1 VDDPQSVLLG
11 PEDAVQPEIQEQSRQ
26 TKTTVNRKHEREKIK
41 ARGERKRLEKNRIEN
56 RKKFTAKIQMSGR
69 RFFCRQC
76 RFRTVIRYRARA
88 HALKICGKD
97 SKPQNKMKNKAPI
110 FCALCPETFTTRMKL
125 TEHHTAR
132 HNKGRI
138 CSECDKKFKTDQT
151 LVRHLQHVHKKGG
164 KEKKHKCSDCD
175 YKSYL
180 KADLKKHR
188 MRRHMA
194 GTATKPVGVTN
205 VATTSNEENERKNIW
220 KISDFFLL
228 NISSKNV
235 QQLRLQEPQ
244 KVLRKTATIFVQ
256 FEVKNILSSKH
267 FPNIAAVCGESSVTV
282 LHFSPDGSL
291 ARQQD
296 IPASLLPSS
305 PFTVLWVPGKMQLA
319 ALAPSTV
326 STVDFTDLDNVRP
339 CNIYMV
345 AGSPQLSAATF
356 GGEDQVFIATAANRI
371 YLGSEGSSKGS
382 IIYLDTEL
390 TVRDKKI

>member
-1 VDDPQSVLLG
+1 MDDPQSVLLQ
-11 PEDAVQPEIQEQSRQ
+11 PEDPVEPEIQGQSRQ
-26 TKTTVNRKHEREKIK
+26 TKTTVNRKHEREKLK

-56 RKKFTAKIQMSGR
+56 RKKFTAKIQLSGR

-97 SKPQNKMKNKAPI
+97 SKQKNTMRKKAPI
-110 FCALCPETFTTRMKL
+110 ACALCPETFTTRMKL

-138 CSECDKKFKTDQT
+138 CSECDKRFKTDQT

-164 KEKKHKCSDCD
+164 KEKKHKCTDCD

-180 KADLKKHR
+180 KADLRKHR
-188 MRRHMA
+188 GRRHLA
-194 GTATKPVGVTN
+194 GTATKPVGVNNAASIST
-205 VATTSNEENERKNIW
+205 EENERKNIW

-228 NISSKNV
+228 NISSQKV

-244 KVLRKTATIFVQ
+244 KVLRKTATISVQ
-256 FEVKNILSSKH
+256 FEVKNLLSSKH
-267 FPNIAAVCGESSVTV
+267 FPNTAAVCGDSSVTV

-296 IPASLLPSS
+296 IPASLLPSG

-319 ALAPSTV
+319 ALAPRTV
-326 STVDFTDLDNVRP
+326 TTVDFSDLDNVRP

-345 AGSPQLSAATF
+345 AGMPLLSAVTF
-356 GGEDQVFIATAANRI
+356 GDEDQVFIATADHRI
-371 YLGSEGSSKGS
+371 YFGPEATSEGRVV
-382 IIYLDTEL
+382 YLHTEL